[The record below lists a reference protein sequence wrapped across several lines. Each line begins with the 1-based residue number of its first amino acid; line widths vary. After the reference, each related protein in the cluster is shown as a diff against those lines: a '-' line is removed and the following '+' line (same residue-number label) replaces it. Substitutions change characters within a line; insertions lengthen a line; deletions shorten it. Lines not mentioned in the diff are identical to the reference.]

1 MAKAKSQRSL
11 EAWTKQK
18 WRTAS
23 GKPSEETGERYMP
36 EAALRA
42 LSYNEI
48 QATNKKKRAGTR
60 AGKQH
65 VPNTPAARRATKAAR
80 SRTK

>member
-1 MAKAKSQRSL
+1 
-11 EAWTKQK
+11 
-18 WRTAS
+18 
-23 GKPSEETGERYMP
+23 PSEETGERYMP

>member
-1 MAKAKSQRSL
+1 VRAKSQRSL

-18 WRTAS
+18 LRTAS

-36 EAALRA
+36 ESALRA

>member
-1 MAKAKSQRSL
+1 VAKAKSQRSL
-11 EAWTKQK
+11 ENWGKQK

-23 GKPSEETGERYMP
+23 GKPSGETGERYMP

-42 LSYNEI
+42 LSYEEI